1 MDILTVSH
9 LTKIY
14 GEGEAATR
22 ALDDV
27 SFSVEEGEFVAIVG
41 SSGSGKSTLLHLI
54 GGVDRPTSGHVL
66 LNGADVYARSDEELA
81 VFRRRQVGLIYQF
94 YNLIPTLSVEQNI
107 KLPMLL
113 DKRRP
118 DEAYFRGLVA
128 GLGLEDKLKAYVQE
142 KISRGKVDVFLQ
154 IETLEETD
162 VQVLVNH
169 SLASAYVQAL
179 RELKERYQLAD
190 DVSLA
195 LLSKYSDVFSVHKAP
210 ENEEAVW
217 EAVRQVA
224 DIAIESF
231 LKMREAEGERL
242 KADILEKARDII
254 SLVDQVEQVTPET
267 VENYRERLRAKIEEL
282 LGDNHM
288 DEQRVLTEVAIF
300 ADKVAVDE
308 ETVRLRSHFQQ
319 LQKLVDSQ
327 GPVGR
332 KIDFLVQEM
341 NREANTIGSKSVNSK
356 IAYLVVDIKALIEK
370 IREQVQNV
378 E

>member
-1 MDILTVSH
+1 MLRSMT
-9 LTKIY
+9 
-14 GEGEAATR
+14 GFGR
-22 ALDDV
+22 GDD
-27 SFSVEEGEFVAIVG
+27 
-41 SSGSGKSTLLHLI
+41 TI
-54 GGVDRPTSGHVL
+54 GGRHI
-66 LNGADVYARSDEELA
+66 
-81 VFRRRQVGLIYQF
+81 VFEIKSVNHKYFEFNSR
-94 YNLIPTLSVEQNI
+94 IP
-107 KLPMLL
+107 
-113 DKRRP
+113 
-118 DEAYFRGLVA
+118 RGYLF
-128 GLGLEDKLKAYVQE
+128 LEDKLKAYIQG

-169 SLASAYVQAL
+169 SLASAYVTAL
-179 RELKERYQLAD
+179 QELKERYQLPD
-190 DVSLA
+190 EPSLA
-195 LLSKYSDVFSVHKAP
+195 LLSKYSDIFSVHKAP
-210 ENEEAVW
+210 EDEDAVW

-224 DIAIESF
+224 DQAIASF
-231 LKMREAEGERL
+231 LKMREAEGARL
-242 KADILEKARDII
+242 KADILEKAGEIVA
-254 SLVDQVEQVTPET
+254 LVDQVERHTPET
-267 VENYRERLRAKIEEL
+267 VEHYRERLRAKIEEL
-282 LGDNHM
+282 LQDNRF

-319 LQKLVDSQ
+319 LQRLVDSD

-341 NREANTIGSKSVNSK
+341 NREANTIGSKSVNSQ

>member
-1 MDILTVSH
+1 MLRSMT
-9 LTKIY
+9 
-14 GEGEAATR
+14 GFGR
-22 ALDDV
+22 GDD
-27 SFSVEEGEFVAIVG
+27 
-41 SSGSGKSTLLHLI
+41 TI
-54 GGVDRPTSGHVL
+54 GGRHI
-66 LNGADVYARSDEELA
+66 
-81 VFRRRQVGLIYQF
+81 VFEIKSVNHKYFEFNSR
-94 YNLIPTLSVEQNI
+94 IP
-107 KLPMLL
+107 
-113 DKRRP
+113 
-118 DEAYFRGLVA
+118 RGYLF
-128 GLGLEDKLKAYVQE
+128 LEDKLKAYIQG

-169 SLASAYVQAL
+169 SLASAYVTAL
-179 RELKERYQLAD
+179 QELKERYQLPD
-190 DVSLA
+190 QPSLA
-195 LLSKYSDVFSVHKAP
+195 LLSKYSDIFSVHKAP
-210 ENEEAVW
+210 EDEDAVW

-224 DIAIESF
+224 DQAIASF
-231 LKMREAEGERL
+231 LKMREAEGARL
-242 KADILEKARDII
+242 KADILEKAGEIVA
-254 SLVDQVEQVTPET
+254 LVDQVERHTPET
-267 VENYRERLRAKIEEL
+267 VEHYRERLKAKIEEL
-282 LGDNHM
+282 LQDNRF

-319 LQKLVDSQ
+319 LQRLVDSD

-341 NREANTIGSKSVNSK
+341 NREANTIGSKSVNSQ

>member
-1 MDILTVSH
+1 MLRSMTGFGR
-9 LTKIY
+9 
-14 GEGEAATR
+14 GEDT
-22 ALDDV
+22 
-27 SFSVEEGEFVAIVG
+27 
-41 SSGSGKSTLLHLI
+41 I
-54 GGVDRPTSGHVL
+54 GGRHI
-66 LNGADVYARSDEELA
+66 
-81 VFRRRQVGLIYQF
+81 VFEIKSVNHKYFEFNSR
-94 YNLIPTLSVEQNI
+94 IP
-107 KLPMLL
+107 
-113 DKRRP
+113 
-118 DEAYFRGLVA
+118 RGYLF
-128 GLGLEDKLKAYVQE
+128 LEDKLKAYIQG

-169 SLASAYVQAL
+169 SLASAYVTAL
-179 RELKERYQLAD
+179 QELKERYQLPD
-190 DVSLA
+190 EPSLA
-195 LLSKYSDVFSVHKAP
+195 LLSKYSDIFSVHKAP
-210 ENEEAVW
+210 EDEDAVW

-224 DIAIESF
+224 DQAIASF
-231 LKMREAEGERL
+231 LKMREAEGARL
-242 KADILEKARDII
+242 KADILEKAGEIVA
-254 SLVDQVEQVTPET
+254 LVDQVERHTPET
-267 VENYRERLRAKIEEL
+267 VEHYRERLKAKIEEL
-282 LGDNHM
+282 LQDNRF

-319 LQKLVDSQ
+319 LQKLVDSD

-341 NREANTIGSKSVNSK
+341 NREANTIGSKSLNSK

>member
-1 MDILTVSH
+1 MLRSMTGFGR
-9 LTKIY
+9 
-14 GEGEAATR
+14 GEDT
-22 ALDDV
+22 
-27 SFSVEEGEFVAIVG
+27 
-41 SSGSGKSTLLHLI
+41 I
-54 GGVDRPTSGHVL
+54 GGRHI
-66 LNGADVYARSDEELA
+66 
-81 VFRRRQVGLIYQF
+81 VFEIKSVNHKYFEFNSR
-94 YNLIPTLSVEQNI
+94 IP
-107 KLPMLL
+107 
-113 DKRRP
+113 
-118 DEAYFRGLVA
+118 RGYLF
-128 GLGLEDKLKAYVQE
+128 LEDKLKAYIQG

-169 SLASAYVQAL
+169 SLASAYVTAL
-179 RELKERYQLAD
+179 QELKERYQLPD
-190 DVSLA
+190 EPSLA
-195 LLSKYSDVFSVHKAP
+195 LLSKYSDIFSVHKAP
-210 ENEEAVW
+210 EDEDAVW

-224 DIAIESF
+224 DQAIASF
-231 LKMREAEGERL
+231 LKMREAEGARL
-242 KADILEKARDII
+242 KADILGKAGEIVA
-254 SLVDQVEQVTPET
+254 LVDQVERHTPET
-267 VENYRERLRAKIEEL
+267 VEHYRERLKAKIEEL
-282 LGDNHM
+282 LQDNRF

-319 LQKLVDSQ
+319 LQRLVDSD

-341 NREANTIGSKSVNSK
+341 NREANTIGSKSVNSQ